1 MKTSKIQLFV
11 AGFGSVVLSAGAS
24 FVPALAQIT
33 TVPIV
38 AVPTVMAPSVE
49 LVPGSTPTVI
59 AEPSIIQQ
67 SVIIAPVAARVCL
80 EGNNVDL
87 RTGPNQIF
95 PVVASLM
102 PGVPIG
108 VQRTQINRLGQQ
120 WSFVFA
126 GGFEGFIPSGHV
138 CY

>member
-1 MKTSKIQLFV
+1 MKTSKIELFV
-11 AGFGSVVLSAGAS
+11 AGFGSVMLSAGAS

-33 TVPIV
+33 TVPTV
-38 AVPTVMAPSVE
+38 AAPSVE
-49 LVPGSTPTVI
+49 FVPGSTPTVI
-59 AEPSIIQQ
+59 AEPAILQQ
-67 SVIIAPVAARVCL
+67 SVIIAPVPARVCS
-80 EGNNVDL
+80 EGNNVEL

-102 PGVPIG
+102 PGVPLG
-108 VQRTQINRLGQQ
+108 VQRNQINRLGRQ

>member
-1 MKTSKIQLFV
+1 VT
-11 AGFGSVVLSAGAS
+11 
-24 FVPALAQIT
+24 
-33 TVPIV
+33 
-38 AVPTVMAPSVE
+38 APSVE

-108 VQRTQINRLGQQ
+108 VQRTQINRLDQQ